1 MEFDFNIIFENV
13 VYLLK
18 GIGLTLEI
26 TGLALALG
34 IALGLLMCLSKLSK
48 HKALSIPA
56 SAYIEFFRNT
66 PVLIQII
73 WLYYMLPMISGLDM
87 SPFVSCT
94 TALGLGVAAY
104 LADTFRAGI
113 QWVDKGQIE
122 AAYSL
127 GLSHFQTMRKVILPQ
142 AVKVVIPPFIN
153 RVVGLLK
160 ASSLVSVLGVA
171 ELTYRATVIAD
182 TSYRCIEIYTL
193 LAIVYIVILTGL
205 SSLADF
211 LDRRFA
217 ATL

>member
-18 GIGLTLEI
+18 GIFITLEI
-26 TGLALALG
+26 TGLALTLG
-34 IALGLLMCLSKLSK
+34 IVVGVGMCLAKLAKNRAFSF
-48 HKALSIPA
+48 PA
-56 SAYIEFFRNT
+56 STYIEFFRNT
-66 PVLIQII
+66 PVLVQII
-73 WLYYMLPMISGLDM
+73 WLYYILPMVSGLDM
-87 SPFVSCT
+87 SALVSCT
-94 TALGLGVAAY
+94 IALGLNVAAY

-122 AAYSL
+122 AASSL
-127 GLSHFQTMRKVILPQ
+127 GLSHFQTMRKIILPQ

-171 ELTYRATVIAD
+171 ELTYRATVIAN
-182 TSYRCIEIYTL
+182 TTYRCIEIYTL
-193 LAIVYIVILTGL
+193 LAVVYVLILTGL

-211 LDRRFA
+211 LDRRYA
-217 ATL
+217 ASL